1 MEIDV
6 TKIKKGLPGLS
17 PVACMHLYEAFEV
30 CMHTCLHPE
39 NVSLQ
44 MGGLSHDPILLHW
57 MDDYNEQKARSYADM
72 QYTVEHGA
80 VCLSVMLTTTITP
93 YTVIERSRKGTGI
106 DYWLGENGSYM
117 FQKKARLEV
126 SGLLKGDDTDI
137 KRRHAAKV
145 KQTHQSDSILLPV
158 YVSVIEFGTPKALFT
173 LR

>member
-1 MEIDV
+1 M

-17 PVACMHLYEAFEV
+17 PVACMH
-30 CMHTCLHPE
+30 TSLHPE

-44 MGGLSHDPILLHW
+44 MSGLSHDSILLHW
-57 MDDYNEQKARSYADM
+57 IDDYDEKKARTYADM

-106 DYWLGENGSYM
+106 DYWLGEKDSYM
-117 FQKKARLEV
+117 FQKKARLEI
-126 SGLLKGDDTDI
+126 SGLLKGDDTDL

-145 KQTHQSDSILLPV
+145 KQTHQSDSTLTPV